1 MKNLLLISIIVLS
14 SGYCF
19 SQHEKE
25 NKKDYQLNYEE
36 FITHYGV
43 DDTSIAIIDIFFDK
57 RQNCAGGK
65 MSFLSLSAGIALLNA
80 PIGIGLMA
88 VSTPLYVSGTITR
101 IKYNRKHLLETLINY
116 QNESVLTVNL
126 KQRVVTYLELEN
138 EIHQEEIANAQLISY
153 RTIRT
158 TK

>member
-14 SGYCF
+14 SGNCF

-36 FITHYGV
+36 YITHYGV

-80 PIGIGLMA
+80 PIGLGLMA
-88 VSTPLYVSGTITR
+88 VSTPLYVSGAITR
-101 IKYNRKHLLETLINY
+101 IKYNRKHLLAALVNY
-116 QNESVLTVNL
+116 QGENVLTANL
-126 KQRVVTYLELEN
+126 KQRVVTYLEVEN
-138 EIHQEEIANAQLISY
+138 EINQEEIADAQLVSY
-153 RTIRT
+153 KTIRI